1 MGVRVRLYVL
11 VCILFVHIPFS
22 TGVAAATKIEP
33 VIGAVV
39 FEGLTVFNADQLWP
53 VYQPVIGRT
62 LAPVTKSDL
71 VARTRALYV
80 DSGFLEPAVTVRP
93 HASSPSIIRVVV
105 QEPRISRIE
114 VINSTGRQSQTV
126 QSSLA
131 PLEQRQ
137 PMSQVLIDNTVRSV
151 ERLQNIDLD
160 TELKPIPGGNAEYLV
175 AVTVRPKLGGALTY
189 TSEGDRRLDRHLV
202 LAQLSVANPISHV
215 KKLGVNGLH
224 SLESDAYRVAG
235 ANLELGVSRRNSLS
249 FATKVGR
256 AILDSDNGSP
266 DTVYRFR
273 QTESEW
279 AHALTPEA
287 DQDTELYTGLVL
299 RDFTRTQAGVRELD
313 EQLRMADVGLRTLV
327 PGTSRAQRADL
338 SSRFGF
344 NDWGARR
351 IGTQAGDSIEPNFY
365 IARADYTLWQGLP
378 AGFSMRVDV
387 EGQYSPDEL
396 PSSQRFTIGGSRFA
410 RAYEPGEFSGDS
422 GYGGNAELRRG
433 VSGCRWFPGRLTR
446 FFYYV
451 IEVIQGNDT
460 SDRDSAAA
468 AGLGLRVAGDGFAG
482 FVEYG
487 KPLTVGSRYRN
498 EEARLNGRFTVYF

>member
-1 MGVRVRLYVL
+1 MGVGVRLYVL
-11 VCILFVHIPFS
+11 ICILFVHVSLS
-22 TGVAAATKIEP
+22 TGVTAATKIEP

-39 FEGLTVFNADQLWP
+39 FEGVTVFNPDQLWS

-93 HASSPSIIRVVV
+93 HASSPSIIRITVA
-105 QEPRISRIE
+105 EPRISRIE
-114 VINSTGRQSQTV
+114 VINSTGRQSRNV
-126 QSSLA
+126 QSSFA

-137 PMSQVLIDNTVRSV
+137 PMSHVLIDNTVRSV
-151 ERLQNIDLD
+151 ERLQKIDLE
-160 TELKPIPGGNAEYLV
+160 TELKPLPGGNAEYLV

-215 KKLGVNGLH
+215 RKFGVNGLH

-256 AILDSDNGSP
+256 AILDSENGSP

-279 AHALTPEA
+279 AYALTPDA
-287 DQDTELYTGLVL
+287 KQDAELYTGLVL

-313 EQLRMADVGLRTLV
+313 EQLRMADIGLRTLV
-327 PGTSRAQRADL
+327 PGTSRAHRADL

-351 IGTQAGDSIEPNFY
+351 IGSEAGDTIEPSFY
-365 IARADYTLWQGLP
+365 IARVDYTLWQGFP
-378 AGFSMRVDV
+378 AGFSMRVDL

-422 GYGGNAELRRG
+422 GYGSNFEFRRG
-433 VSGCRWFPGRLTR
+433 FSGFRWFPGRLTP
-446 FFYYV
+446 FVYYGIAV
-451 IEVIQGNDT
+451 IHRNDT

-482 FVEYG
+482 VVEYG